1 MKPDFVRISSS
12 QVSSLNVR
20 KDVMSYFPKVWHY
33 HTELEIVHILKS
45 KGTRFIGD
53 SIEEFSEG
61 DLVLVGSNLPHS
73 WQNDK
78 IYLNNNDLNVE
89 AIIVHFNEDF
99 LCKGFFNVPEVS
111 HLKDLINL
119 SRQGINLIGTSRQL
133 VSDKIK
139 KLLHLKGFDQLMEFL
154 NILHLIAE
162 SKEFKVLAKLGFVE
176 SYNKINNRKMDKVY
190 EFIINNISNDISLND
205 VADVANMNATAF
217 CRFFKQRNKK
227 TYKQFL
233 NETRIGYACKL
244 LIDDEL
250 SITQIAYECGY
261 KTLSNFNK
269 QFRNLIHDTPKNYQ
283 KKHTD

>member
-1 MKPDFVRISSS
+1 MKPDFVRINNFQLCSI
-12 QVSSLNVR
+12 NIR
-20 KDVMSYFPKVWHY
+20 KDILSYFPKVWHY
-33 HTELEIVHILKS
+33 HTELEIVLILKS

-61 DLVLVGSNLPHS
+61 DLVLVGPNLPHS

-78 IYLNNNDLNVE
+78 IYLNNIHLNAE
-89 AIIVHFNEDF
+89 AIIVHFKEDF
-99 LCKGFFNVPEVS
+99 PSKGFFNVPEAS

-119 SRQGINLIGTSRQL
+119 SRQGIKLVGANRQL
-133 VSDKIK
+133 ISDKIK
-139 KLLHLKGFDQLMEFL
+139 KLLHLKGFAQLMEFL

-162 SKEFKVLAKLGFVE
+162 SKEYKVLAKLGFVE
-176 SYNKINNRKMDKVY
+176 SYNKINNCKMDKVY

-205 VADVANMNATAF
+205 VANVANMNATAF

-244 LIDDEL
+244 LIDGEL
-250 SITQIAYECGY
+250 NITQIAYECGY

-269 QFRNLIHDTPKNYQ
+269 QFRNLIDDTPKNYQ
-283 KKHTD
+283 KKHKV